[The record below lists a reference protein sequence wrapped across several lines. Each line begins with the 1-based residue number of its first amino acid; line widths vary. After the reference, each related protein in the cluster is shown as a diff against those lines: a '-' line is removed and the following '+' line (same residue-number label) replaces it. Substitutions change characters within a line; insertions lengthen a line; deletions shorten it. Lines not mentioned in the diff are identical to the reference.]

1 MNKCGNFKWLKFH
14 LWGMCKK
21 SEMGIQSLTIVNK
34 THDVQVNVHILAYI
48 LTLDKVIMPRVL
60 FMIIFFFL
68 LLSFTF
74 SSLKV

>member
-34 THDVQVNVHILAYI
+34 THDVQVNVHILAYYI

-60 FMIIFFFL
+60 FMIIFFFFYCL
-68 LLSFTF
+68 VLPS
-74 SSLKV
+74 VH